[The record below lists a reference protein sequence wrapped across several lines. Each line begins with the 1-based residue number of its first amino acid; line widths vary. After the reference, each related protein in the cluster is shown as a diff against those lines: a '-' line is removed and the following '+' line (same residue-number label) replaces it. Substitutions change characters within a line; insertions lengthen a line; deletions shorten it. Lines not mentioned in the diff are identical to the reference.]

1 MIIEKLTRLDGR
13 KKISAAV
20 VAVLVV
26 AGICYFA
33 IARVSVAKLQA
44 AKARH
49 STVQA
54 LCEGTEDQPANLL
67 DLQKQ
72 LEDVREQ
79 LEEYQE
85 QYFSSELAAQFF
97 ENINSMALAYN
108 LKPISRMVSEPERL
122 IANKVGDEETKPQE
136 QFLKKQ
142 SAKVA
147 VSGNYFDIV
156 DFVKGLVDRPQ
167 QVCITNL
174 HVALPAGENF
184 NPKAS
189 FKVTL
194 FIDSSKE
201 DRQ

>member
-1 MIIEKLTRLDGR
+1 MIIEKLTRLDGPKR
-13 KKISAAV
+13 TVASV

-26 AGICYFA
+26 AGICYLA
-33 IARVSVAKLQA
+33 IARRSLVTLQA
-44 AKARH
+44 AEVKRT
-49 STVQA
+49 SIQA
-54 LCEGTEDQPANLL
+54 LCDGIEDQRAELLNL
-67 DLQKQ
+67 QEQIKNS
-72 LEDVREQ
+72 REQ
-79 LEEYQE
+79 IEEYQE
-85 QYFSSELAAQFF
+85 QYFTSEQAAQFF

-108 LKPISRMVSEPERL
+108 LKPISRMISEPSKL

-156 DFVKGLVDRPQ
+156 DFVKELVDRPQ

-174 HVALPAGENF
+174 HVALPVGESS
-184 NPKAS
+184 NPKAA
-189 FKVTL
+189 FEVTL

-201 DRQ
+201 DKP